1 MKFVI
6 SYLLLIFITKLQLY
20 LFENIINSNQNNLSK
35 NENVLKIFN
44 KDKKIHKNQF
54 QISYLK

>member
-35 NENVLKIFN
+35 NENALKIFN

-54 QISYLK
+54 PPFQKL

>member
-35 NENVLKIFN
+35 NENALKIFN
-44 KDKKIHKNQF
+44 KDKKIHKVKKN
-54 QISYLK
+54 L